1 MNDLQDMEAIEIC
14 MALRDNLPLDDNLS
28 LKERWK
34 EKDALAIVINLAMQY
49 VNQNNKLK
57 GEQK

>member
-57 GEQK
+57 GEQT

>member
-34 EKDALAIVINLAMQY
+34 EKDALAIVINLATQF

-57 GEQK
+57 GEHK